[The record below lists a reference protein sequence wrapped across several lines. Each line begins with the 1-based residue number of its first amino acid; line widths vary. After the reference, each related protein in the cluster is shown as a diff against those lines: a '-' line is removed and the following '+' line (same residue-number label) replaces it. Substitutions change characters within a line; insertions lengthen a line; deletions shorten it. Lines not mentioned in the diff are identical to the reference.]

1 VLAGYSESPKA
12 LTTSVSGDVV
22 GGRAWGAVERAD
34 VSFNQNLSSDSTV
47 GV

>member
-1 VLAGYSESPKA
+1 MLTGYSESPKA
-12 LTTSVSGDVV
+12 LTISVSGDVV